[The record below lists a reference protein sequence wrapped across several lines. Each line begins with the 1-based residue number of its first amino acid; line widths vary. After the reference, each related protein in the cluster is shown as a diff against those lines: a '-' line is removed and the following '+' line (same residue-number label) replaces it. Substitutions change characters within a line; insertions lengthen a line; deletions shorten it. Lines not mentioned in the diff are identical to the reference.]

1 MTNALLNP
9 IRKINRS
16 LRSWVDIKIQA
27 LVWPIVYREV
37 NTMLEKFELS
47 DEASQ
52 EIKNR
57 LLLVDYDEM
66 ESAIDKEVYKRDL
79 ITTDDANDLIQ
90 DALSDYVHSDIFDE
104 FEQSTSETLGEVQD
118 RLTDLEAEYL
128 THDDVETKID
138 EKLNER
144 LEHYL
149 VDADFDAL
157 AYEDEEINERID
169 DLKNRVDMIVE
180 KIGSILE
187 KMDNIGSG
195 RKESRLVA
203 FNIGE
208 TLRLAGQSI
217 KDESMEEE

>member
-37 NTMLEKFELS
+37 ITMLDKFELS
-47 DEASQ
+47 DEAS
-52 EIKNR
+52 EEVKNR

-66 ESAIDKEVYKRDL
+66 ENKL
-79 ITTDDANDLIQ
+79 DDRLA
-90 DALSDYVHSDIFDE
+90 DYVEFSQFEE
-104 FEQSTSETLGEVQD
+104 FEQLTNETLGEVQD
-118 RLTDLEAEYL
+118 RLTDLEAELL
-128 THDDVETKID
+128 THDAVDTKID

-149 VDADFDAL
+149 VDADYDAL
-157 AYEDEEINERID
+157 AYENEEINERID

-180 KIGSILE
+180 KIGGYYIVDQGGNSPP
-187 KMDNIGSG
+187 
-195 RKESRLVA
+195 
-203 FNIGE
+203 
-208 TLRLAGQSI
+208 
-217 KDESMEEE
+217 

>member
-1 MTNALLNP
+1 MTKALLNP

-37 NTMLEKFELS
+37 NTMLDKFELS
-47 DEASQ
+47 DEAS
-52 EIKNR
+52 EEVKNR

-66 ESAIDKEVYKRDL
+66 ENKL
-79 ITTDDANDLIQ
+79 DDRLA
-90 DALSDYVHSDIFDE
+90 DYVEFSQFEE
-104 FEQSTSETLGEVQD
+104 FEQLTNETLGEVQD
-118 RLTDLEAEYL
+118 RLTDLEAELL
-128 THDDVETKID
+128 THDAVDTKID

-149 VDADFDAL
+149 VDADYDAL
-157 AYEDEEINERID
+157 AYENEEINERID

-187 KMDNIGSG
+187 KMDNINSG

-217 KDESMEEE
+217 KDESMEED

>member
-118 RLTDLEAEYL
+118 RLTDLEAESL

-144 LEHYL
+144 LEHCL
-149 VDADFDAL
+149 VEAD
-157 AYEDEEINERID
+157 YEDINERIG
-169 DLKNRVDMIVE
+169 DLENRVNMIVE

-187 KMDNIGSG
+187 KMDNINLG
-195 RKESRLVA
+195 RKESRKESRLIA

-217 KDESMEEE
+217 KDESMEEDE

>member
-1 MTNALLNP
+1 MTKAILNT

-27 LVWPIVYREV
+27 LIWPIVYREV
-37 NTMLEKFELS
+37 KTMLDKFELS
-47 DEASQ
+47 DEASE

-57 LLLVDYDEM
+57 LLLVDHDEM
-66 ESAIDKEVYKRDL
+66 KSAIDNEIYKRDL

-90 DALSDYVHSDIFDE
+90 DALSDYVLSDIFEE
-104 FEQSTSETLGEVQD
+104 FEQSTNETLGEIQD
-118 RLTDLEAEYL
+118 RLTDLEAESL
-128 THDDVETKID
+128 TLDDIETKID

-149 VDADFDAL
+149 VDAD
-157 AYEDEEINERID
+157 YEDINERIG
-169 DLKNRVDMIVE
+169 DLENRVNMIVE
-180 KIGSILE
+180 KIGSMLE

>member
-118 RLTDLEAEYL
+118 RLTDLEAESL

-144 LEHYL
+144 LEHCL
-149 VDADFDAL
+149 VEAD
-157 AYEDEEINERID
+157 YEDINERIG
-169 DLKNRVDMIVE
+169 DLENRVNMIVE

-195 RKESRLVA
+195 RKESRLIA

>member
-118 RLTDLEAEYL
+118 RLTDLEAESL

-144 LEHYL
+144 LEHCL
-149 VDADFDAL
+149 VEAD
-157 AYEDEEINERID
+157 YEDINERIG
-169 DLKNRVDMIVE
+169 DLENRVNMIVE

-187 KMDNIGSG
+187 KMDNINLG
-195 RKESRLVA
+195 RKESRLIA

>member
-118 RLTDLEAEYL
+118 RLTDLEAESL
-128 THDDVETKID
+128 THDEVETKID

-144 LEHYL
+144 LEHCL
-149 VDADFDAL
+149 VEAD
-157 AYEDEEINERID
+157 YEDINERIG
-169 DLKNRVDMIVE
+169 DLENRVNMIVE

-187 KMDNIGSG
+187 KMDNINLG
-195 RKESRLVA
+195 RKESRKESRLIA

>member
-118 RLTDLEAEYL
+118 RLTDLEAESL

-144 LEHYL
+144 LEHCL
-149 VDADFDAL
+149 VEAD
-157 AYEDEEINERID
+157 YEDINERIG
-169 DLKNRVDMIVE
+169 DLENRVNMIVE

-195 RKESRLVA
+195 RKESRLIA

-217 KDESMEEE
+217 KDESMEEDE

>member
-47 DEASQ
+47 DEAS
-52 EIKNR
+52 EEVKNR

-66 ESAIDKEVYKRDL
+66 ENKL
-79 ITTDDANDLIQ
+79 DDRLA
-90 DALSDYVHSDIFDE
+90 DYVEFSQFEE
-104 FEQSTSETLGEVQD
+104 FEQLTNETLGEIQD
-118 RLTDLEAEYL
+118 RLTDLEAELL
-128 THDDVETKID
+128 THDAVDTKID

-149 VDADFDAL
+149 VDADYDAL
-157 AYEDEEINERID
+157 AYENEEINERID

-187 KMDNIGSG
+187 KMDNINSG
-195 RKESRLVA
+195 RKESRLIA

-217 KDESMEEE
+217 KDESMEEDE

>member
-1 MTNALLNP
+1 MTKALLNP

-118 RLTDLEAEYL
+118 RLTDLE
-128 THDDVETKID
+128 D
-138 EKLNER
+138 
-144 LEHYL
+144 
-149 VDADFDAL
+149 
-157 AYEDEEINERID
+157 INERIG
-169 DLKNRVDMIVE
+169 DLENRVNMIVE
-180 KIGSILE
+180 KLGSILE

-195 RKESRLVA
+195 RKESRLIA

-208 TLRLAGQSI
+208 TLRLAGISI
-217 KDESMEEE
+217 QDQSMEEE